1 MTPPVDRRT
10 AMKMGAG
17 AVAVAGLSSVSAQA
31 QTTQAQT
38 TQIPAASGEN
48 SVTQPILP
56 GSPGFH
62 QFKFGEWEITAV
74 LDGLRPGEGP
84 HPTFGANQPA
94 EVVEALMEKNFLPPR
109 QMVNGFTPVL
119 IRTGSEMILF
129 DTGMGPGGR
138 ENNLGLL
145 RARMGQAGFSPESV
159 TLVVITH
166 MHGDHIGGLMEG
178 EAPAFPNASYV
189 FGQKE
194 WDFWTADE
202 RLEGPTQGNAQA
214 VRKNVMPLR
223 ERAVFVSEGNG
234 VAPGI
239 TAIEAFGHTP
249 GHLIF
254 RLESGGKT
262 LMLTADTANHY
273 VASLQKPD
281 WEVRFDMDKA
291 QAAATRKKVF
301 GQIAD
306 ERLPFIGYHM
316 PFPALGYV
324 ERFEDGFRFM
334 PETYQMEL

>member
-1 MTPPVDRRT
+1 MTLPVDRRT

-17 AVAVAGLSSVSAQA
+17 AVAVTGLGSVSARA
-31 QTTQAQT
+31 QTPAQTQAQT
-38 TQIPAASGEN
+38 EPSES

-56 GSPGFH
+56 GAPGFH
-62 QFKFGEWEITAV
+62 QFKFGDWEMTAV
-74 LDGLRPGEGP
+74 LDGLRPGDGP

-94 EVVEALMEKNFLPPR
+94 EAVEALMEKNFLPPKR
-109 QMVNGFTPVL
+109 FANGFTPVL
-119 IRTGSEMILF
+119 IRTGSEVILF

-138 ENNLGLL
+138 ENDLGQL
-145 RARMGQAGFSPESV
+145 RARMGQAGFSPDAV

-202 RLEGPTQGNAQA
+202 RLEGPTQGNAQM

-223 ERAVFVSEGNG
+223 ERAVFVGEGNG

-254 RLESGGKT
+254 RLESGAKT

-291 QAAATRKKVF
+291 QAAATRRRVF

-306 ERLPFIGYHM
+306 ERLPFMGYHM

-324 ERFEDGFRFM
+324 ERFEDGFRFV